1 MARRYGG
8 SGMGLAIS
16 RRLCRMLG
24 GDVELVS
31 STPGEGSHFRAEVGA
46 GSLEGVAMLDDPA
59 QALTVASET
68 KTKGKDDLPRL
79 TGRVLLAEDGPDNQ
93 VLIAHVLR
101 KAGAH
106 VEIAENGAMALRA
119 ALDAR
124 DCGQPFDCILM
135 DMQMP
140 EMDGYQATRALRRAG
155 YPGPIVALTA
165 HAMAGDRD
173 RCIEAGCDDYATKP
187 IDRRKLILLVAEYAG
202 LEGSHPGG
210 PPTTTG

>member
-1 MARRYGG
+1 
-8 SGMGLAIS
+8 MGLAIS

-24 GDVELVS
+24 GEVELVRS
-31 STPGEGSHFRAEVGA
+31 APGEGSHFRAEIA
-46 GSLEGVAMLDDPA
+46 TGSLEGVPMLEDPA
-59 QALTVASET
+59 QAMTVVSET
-68 KTKGKDDLPRL
+68 REKSKSRDDLPRL

-101 KAGAH
+101 RAGAE
-106 VEIAENGAMALRA
+106 VQIAENGAVALRA

-124 DCGQPFDCILM
+124 DCGRPFDCILM

-165 HAMAGDRD
+165 HAMSGDRD

-187 IDRRKLILLVAEYAG
+187 IDRKKLLLLVSEYVSPEAG
-202 LEGSHPGG
+202 RLDR
-210 PPTTTG
+210 PPATTA

>member
-31 STPGEGSHFRAEVGA
+31 SAPGVGSQFRAEVDV
-46 GSLEGVAMLDDPA
+46 GSLDGVALVDDPTR
-59 QALTVASET
+59 ALAVVSEALE
-68 KTKGKDDLPRL
+68 KTKAKDQLPRL
-79 TGRVLLAEDGPDNQ
+79 AGRILLAEDGPDNQ

-101 KAGAH
+101 RAGAE
-106 VEIAENGAMALRA
+106 VEIAENGALALRA
-119 ALDAR
+119 ALEAR
-124 DCGQPFDCILM
+124 DRGQPFDCILM

-165 HAMAGDRD
+165 HAMSGDRE

-187 IDRRKLILLVAEYAG
+187 IDRKQLILLVAEYSG
-202 LEGSHPGG
+202 LGG
-210 PPTTTG
+210 GGIPPEATT